1 MIYKLFLIL
10 ILKDILNQYY
20 YIIFI
25 KSVLDRHM
33 KLQNKILL
41 ITGWGVGVEPLQSL
55 KLHLEKV
62 GFETQLIN
70 IFNVLDS
77 NFQAQLDLVA
87 RTDVVVGWSLGG
99 QLATQLVDIF
109 YKQTEQTKTLI
120 TLASNPCFVANDNWQ
135 PAMPTDVFTQFKSS
149 FFQNPQATL
158 KRFYYLI
165 TLGSSQAKQDW
176 MSIQNIANPPSN
188 ELLIEGLQM
197 LEQLNLVD
205 NLKNYS
211 GRQLHLFAEQ
221 DNVIPCKIIE
231 KFEEIVTENMS
242 YKVVKGATH
251 AFPYL
256 EVDRTIEEICQ
267 FLTIHQQS

>member
-1 MIYKLFLIL
+1 ML
-10 ILKDILNQYY
+10 ILKDILNRYY
-20 YIIFI
+20 YIILI
-25 KSVLDRHM
+25 KSALSRHM

-55 KLHLEKV
+55 KLHLEKM

-77 NFQAQLDLVA
+77 NFQEQLDLVSEVN
-87 RTDVVVGWSLGG
+87 VVIGWSLGG
-99 QLATQLVDIF
+99 QLATQLVNTF
-109 YKQTEQTKTLI
+109 YEQTGQTKTLI
-120 TLASNPCFVANDNWQ
+120 TLASNPCFVTNDNWQ
-135 PAMPTDVFTQFKSS
+135 TAMPADVFSQFKTS
-149 FFQNPQATL
+149 FLQNPQATL

-176 MSIQNIANPPSN
+176 VSIQNIANPPSS
-188 ELLIEGLQM
+188 ELLSVGLKM

-205 NLKNYS
+205 NLKSYP
-211 GRQLHLFAEQ
+211 GPQLHVFAEQ
-221 DNVIPCKIIE
+221 DNVVPCKIIE
-231 KFEEIVTENMS
+231 NFKNITTENMN
-242 YKVVKGATH
+242 YKVLEGATH

>member
-1 MIYKLFLIL
+1 
-10 ILKDILNQYY
+10 
-20 YIIFI
+20 
-25 KSVLDRHM
+25 M

-41 ITGWGVGVEPLQSL
+41 ITGWGVGIEPLQSL
-55 KLHLEKV
+55 KLHLEKA

-70 IFNVLDS
+70 IFNVLDR

-87 RTDVVVGWSLGG
+87 EVDVVIGWSLGG
-99 QLATQLVDIF
+99 QLATQLVDIL
-109 YKQTEQTKTLI
+109 YKQTGQTKTLI
-120 TLASNPCFVANDNWQ
+120 TLASNPCFVAHDNWQ
-135 PAMPTDVFTQFKSS
+135 TAMPADVFSQFKAS
-149 FFQNPQATL
+149 FLQNPQATL

-176 MSIQNIANPPSN
+176 MSVQNIANPPAQ
-188 ELLIEGLQM
+188 EILVDGLKM

-211 GRQLHLFAEQ
+211 GLQLHLFAEQ

-231 KFEEIVTENMS
+231 NFKDFATENMT
-242 YKVVKGATH
+242 YKLLKDATH

-256 EVDRTIEEICQ
+256 QVERTIEEICQ
-267 FLTIHQQS
+267 FLTIHQQSS

>member
-1 MIYKLFLIL
+1 MA
-10 ILKDILNQYY
+10 
-20 YIIFI
+20 
-25 KSVLDRHM
+25 LDRHM

-55 KLHLEKV
+55 KLQLDKK

-70 IFNVLDS
+70 IFDVLDR
-77 NFQAQLDLVA
+77 NFQAQLNLVA
-87 RTDVVVGWSLGG
+87 EVDVVIGWSLGG
-99 QLATQLVDIF
+99 QLATQLVNTF
-109 YKQTEQTKTLI
+109 YEQTGQTKTLI
-120 TLASNPCFVANDNWQ
+120 TLASNPCFVTNDNWKT
-135 PAMPTDVFTQFKSS
+135 AMPADVFSQFKAS

-176 MSIQNIANPPSN
+176 VSIQNIANPPSI
-188 ELLIEGLQM
+188 ELLSVGLQM

-205 NLKNYS
+205 NLKNYL
-211 GRQLHLFAEQ
+211 GPQLHVFAEQ
-221 DNVIPCKIIE
+221 DKVVPCKIIE
-231 KFEEIVTENMS
+231 NFKNITTENMS
-242 YKVVKGATH
+242 YKVLEGATH

>member
-1 MIYKLFLIL
+1 MA
-10 ILKDILNQYY
+10 
-20 YIIFI
+20 
-25 KSVLDRHM
+25 LDRHM

-55 KLHLEKV
+55 KLHLDKK

-70 IFNVLDS
+70 IFDVLDPK
-77 NFQAQLDLVA
+77 FQAQLNLVA
-87 RTDVVVGWSLGG
+87 EVDVVIGWSLGG
-99 QLATQLVDIF
+99 QLATQLVDNF
-109 YKQTEQTKTLI
+109 YQRTGQTKTLI
-120 TLASNPCFVANDNWQ
+120 TLASNPCFVAHPDWQ
-135 PAMPTDVFTQFKSS
+135 TAMPTDVFSQFKAS

-176 MSIQNIANPPSN
+176 VSIQNIANPPSS
-188 ELLIEGLQM
+188 ELLSVGLKM

-205 NLKNYS
+205 NLKNYL
-211 GRQLHLFAEQ
+211 GPQLHVFAEQ
-221 DNVIPCKIIE
+221 DNVVPCKIIE
-231 KFEEIVTENMS
+231 NFKNITTENMN
-242 YKVVKGATH
+242 YKVLEGATH

>member
-1 MIYKLFLIL
+1 
-10 ILKDILNQYY
+10 
-20 YIIFI
+20 
-25 KSVLDRHM
+25 M

-41 ITGWGVGVEPLQSL
+41 ITGWGVGVEPLQTL
-55 KLHLEKV
+55 KLHLEKA

-70 IFNVLDS
+70 IFNVLDR

-87 RTDVVVGWSLGG
+87 EVDVVIGWSLGG

-109 YKQTEQTKTLI
+109 YKQTGQTKTLI

-135 PAMPTDVFTQFKSS
+135 TAMSTDVFSQFKAS
-149 FFQNPQATL
+149 FLENSQATL

-165 TLGSSQAKQDW
+165 TQGSAQAKKDW
-176 MSIQNIANPPSN
+176 LNMQNISNPPPYDV
-188 ELLIEGLQM
+188 LLQGLEM
-197 LEQLNLVD
+197 LEHLNLVD

-211 GRQLHLFAEQ
+211 GPQLHLFAEQ
-221 DNVIPCKIIE
+221 DGVIPCKIVENFKDIAT
-231 KFEEIVTENMS
+231 KNMS
-242 YKVVKGATH
+242 YKLLKDVTH

-256 EVDRTIEEICQ
+256 QVERTIEEICQ

>member
-1 MIYKLFLIL
+1 
-10 ILKDILNQYY
+10 
-20 YIIFI
+20 
-25 KSVLDRHM
+25 M

-55 KLHLEKV
+55 KLHLGKAS
-62 GFETQLIN
+62 FETQLID
-70 IFNVLDS
+70 IFNILES

-87 RTDVVVGWSLGG
+87 EIDVVIGWSLGG
-99 QLATQLVDIF
+99 QLATHLVDFF
-109 YKQTEQTKTLI
+109 YKQTGQTKTLI

-135 PAMPTDVFTQFKSS
+135 TAMPTDVFSQFKAS
-149 FFQNPQATL
+149 FLQNPQATL

-176 MSIQNIANPPSN
+176 MSVQNIANPPSN

-205 NLKNYS
+205 NLKNYP
-211 GRQLHLFAEQ
+211 GLQLHLFAEQ
-221 DNVIPCKIIE
+221 DNVIPCKIME
-231 KFEEIVTENMS
+231 NFKDFATENMT
-242 YKVVKGATH
+242 YKLLKDATH

-256 EVDRTIEEICQ
+256 QFERTIEEICQ

>member
-1 MIYKLFLIL
+1 
-10 ILKDILNQYY
+10 
-20 YIIFI
+20 
-25 KSVLDRHM
+25 M

-55 KLHLEKV
+55 KLHLEKT

-87 RTDVVVGWSLGG
+87 EVDVVIGWSLGG
-99 QLATQLVDIF
+99 QLATHLVDSF
-109 YKQTEQTKTLI
+109 YKSTGLTKTLI
-120 TLASNPCFVANDNWQ
+120 TLASNPCFVANTNWQ
-135 PAMPTDVFTQFKSS
+135 TAMPADVFSQFKAS
-149 FFQNPQATL
+149 FLQNQQATL

-165 TLGSSQAKQDW
+165 TQGSAQAKKDW
-176 MSIQNIANPPSN
+176 LNMQNIANPPPY
-188 ELLIEGLQM
+188 ELLLQGLEM
-197 LEQLNLVD
+197 LEHLNLVD

-211 GRQLHLFAEQ
+211 GPQLHLFAEQ
-221 DNVIPCKIIE
+221 DGVIPCKIEENFAHIATE
-231 KFEEIVTENMS
+231 KMK
-242 YKVVKGATH
+242 YKVLSEATH

-256 EVDRTIEEICQ
+256 QVERTIEEICQ